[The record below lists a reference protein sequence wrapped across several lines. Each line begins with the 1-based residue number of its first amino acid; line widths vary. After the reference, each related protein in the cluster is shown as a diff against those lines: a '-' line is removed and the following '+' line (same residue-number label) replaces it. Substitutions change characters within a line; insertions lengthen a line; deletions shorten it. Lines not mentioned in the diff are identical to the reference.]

1 MNTTRQYAGA
11 ITDDKEKRAVHDVME
26 KGWFGLGVKGE
37 EFEQNLAKFIDMEG
51 AVLTNSGSSANLL
64 ALTSLEL
71 PKGSEVITCGL
82 SFPTTVN
89 PIIQCGLIPV
99 FVDCD
104 ETLNIDYRKLN
115 EAYSEKTKAVMF
127 AHTLGNPANIQ
138 LIKGWCKMRNLYLI
152 EDCCDA
158 LGSQFDGKMLG
169 SFGDLSTYSFYPA
182 HHITMGEGGAIC
194 YRNKLQEKII
204 RQYRDWGR
212 DCYCRGDEKR
222 SLGACQVRFEFKVDG
237 HEYDHKYIF
246 SKIGY
251 NLKPT
256 ELEAA
261 IGVEQLKKL
270 PKFIIKR
277 KSNYRRMRENLDE
290 VYRYFDFVDSYD
302 ESDPCP
308 FSFPLIVKTKKF
320 TRRDITRFLEE
331 HGIQTRLVFAGNI
344 TRQPGYKK
352 IIKRIVGDMPNA
364 DNVMF
369 NCFMV
374 GIYPGLSTK
383 DIDFISNKI
392 IQYVDSKR

>member
-1 MNTTRQYAGA
+1 
-11 ITDDKEKRAVHDVME
+11 ME
-26 KGWFGLGVKGE
+26 KGWFGLGERGE
-37 EFEQNLAKFIDMEG
+37 EFETKLASFIGMTG
-51 AVLTNSGSSANLL
+51 SVLTNSGSSANLL

-71 PKGSEVITCGL
+71 PAGSEVITCGL
-82 SFPTTVN
+82 AFPTTVN
-89 PIIQCGLIPV
+89 PIIQNNLIPV

-104 ETLNIDYRKLN
+104 RTLNIDYRKLE
-115 EAYSEKTKAVMF
+115 EALSPKTRAVMF
-127 AHTLGNPANIQ
+127 AHTLGNPANIGFIQ
-138 LIKGWCKMRNLYLI
+138 KFCKEHNLILI
-152 EDCCDA
+152 EDVCDG
-158 LGSQFDGKMLG
+158 LGSQFDGRMLG

-194 YRNKLQEKII
+194 YRTHLQEKII

-222 SLGACQVRFEFKVDG
+222 SLGACQARFNFRIDG
-237 HEYDHKYIF
+237 HEYDHKYMF

-261 IGVEQLKKL
+261 IGCEQLKKL

-277 KSNYRRMRENLDE
+277 KENYRRMRENLDA
-290 VYRYFDFVDSYD
+290 VHGSFTFVDSYE

-308 FSFPLIVKTKKF
+308 FSFPLIINSKKF
-320 TRRDITRFLEE
+320 SRRDITTFLEGK
-331 HGIQTRLVFAGNI
+331 GIQTRLLFAGNI
-344 TRQPGYKK
+344 TRQPAYKN
-352 IIKRIVGDMPNA
+352 IIKRVVGTLDNA

-374 GIYPGLSTK
+374 GIYPGLSGK
-383 DIDFISNKI
+383 DVDFISDRI
-392 IQYVDSKR
+392 IEYVNSKS

>member
-1 MNTTRQYAGA
+1 MKTIQYAGA
-11 ITDDKEKRAVHDVME
+11 ITDQKEKDAVTEVMN

-37 EFEQNLAKFIDMEG
+37 EFENGLSSFVGMKG

-82 SFPTTVN
+82 AFPTTVN
-89 PIIQCGLIPV
+89 PIIQCGLVPV
-99 FVDCD
+99 FVDCN
-104 ETLNIDYRKLN
+104 ETMNIDWTQIGQAL
-115 EAYSEKTKAVMF
+115 SDKTKAIMF
-127 AHTLGNPANIQ
+127 AHTLGNPASIKRIAELCKWRNI
-138 LIKGWCKMRNLYLI
+138 KLI

-158 LGSQFDGKMLG
+158 LGSTVDGQMVG
-169 SFGDLSTYSFYPA
+169 SFGDLSTFSFYPA

-222 SLGACQVRFEFKVDG
+222 TLGACQARFNYKIDG
-237 HEYDHKYIF
+237 HEYDHKYLF

-261 IGVEQLKKL
+261 IGCEQLKKL
-270 PKFIIKR
+270 EDFIIIRKR
-277 KSNYRRMRENLDE
+277 NFNRLVKNLE
-290 VYRYFDFVDSYD
+290 CLKYLINFPKVYSGA
-302 ESDPCP
+302 DPSW
-308 FSFPLIVKTKKF
+308 FSFPIFIKTKKF
-320 TRRDITRFLEE
+320 TRREITEYLESK
-331 HGIQTRLVFAGNI
+331 GIQTRLVFAGNI
-344 TRQPGYKK
+344 TRQPAYKN
-352 IIKRIVGDMPNA
+352 IIKRVVGELTNA

-374 GIYPGLSTK
+374 GVYPGLTLK
-383 DIDFISNKI
+383 DIDYISDKI
-392 IQYVDSKR
+392 KEYVNSK